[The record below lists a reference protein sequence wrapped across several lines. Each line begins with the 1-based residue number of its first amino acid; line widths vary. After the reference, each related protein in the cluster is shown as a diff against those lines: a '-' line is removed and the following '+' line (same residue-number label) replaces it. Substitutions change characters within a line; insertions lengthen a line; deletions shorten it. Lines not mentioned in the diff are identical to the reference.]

1 MELNNFFKPQNP
13 TITIGNKE
21 TAVDF
26 LGQAPEDVKVLSVN
40 SNNKTADLSLL
51 ADYPNIEK
59 LFLNGDFANVDGV
72 SELKR
77 LNWLVLV
84 LSASVDL
91 SGVRAQR
98 LKSLSLHERLNNG
111 FEGLLCE
118 GLEYLELYEIRKLT
132 DLSFIEKAAG
142 LKKMYLYSLPA
153 VEKLPDFGKLPN
165 LYALKLY
172 ELHKLNDIDSL
183 TRSNLRYLD
192 FALVA
197 DKLSGTK
204 LAEVLLGMERLE
216 WALLIPDRSSDRRYS
231 VMENRLRKAG
241 REQLL
246 AYCDIDKWRKL

>member
-1 MELNNFFKPQNP
+1 MDLNNFLKPQNP
-13 TITIGNKE
+13 TITIGKKDTN
-21 TAVDF
+21 VDL

-51 ADYPNIEK
+51 ADYPNVEK

-77 LNWLVLV
+77 LNRLVLV

-91 SGVRAQR
+91 SGVRAPK
-98 LKSLSLHERLNNG
+98 LKSLSLHDRLNNG

-118 GLEYLELYEIRKLT
+118 SLEYLELLEMRKLA

-142 LKKMYLYSLPA
+142 LKKMYLCSLPA
-153 VEKLPDFGKLPN
+153 VEKLPEFGKLPN

-172 ELHKLNDIDSL
+172 ELHKLNDIESL

-192 FALVA
+192 FALIA

-216 WALLIPDRSSDRRYS
+216 WAHLIPDRSSDRRYN

-246 AYCDIDKWRKL
+246 AYCDMEKWRKL